1 MRIKGKDIYVYGN
14 ILKQYVSNT
23 LPTKVALS
31 IAYNTVILEPLY
43 KVVEQTRVNVLNE
56 YGEKNEDGSLKINPS
71 TNAVMMNSENL
82 AQANQ
87 KISEIFL
94 EEFEINEF
102 KKIKYD
108 DFMET
113 KEIKPSDI
121 INLKFMIED

>member
-1 MRIKGKDIYVYGN
+1 MRIKGKDIYEYGN

-23 LPTKVALS
+23 LPTKIALS
-31 IAYNTVILEPLY
+31 IAYNTVILEHLY

>member
-1 MRIKGKDIYVYGN
+1 MRIKGKDIYEYGN